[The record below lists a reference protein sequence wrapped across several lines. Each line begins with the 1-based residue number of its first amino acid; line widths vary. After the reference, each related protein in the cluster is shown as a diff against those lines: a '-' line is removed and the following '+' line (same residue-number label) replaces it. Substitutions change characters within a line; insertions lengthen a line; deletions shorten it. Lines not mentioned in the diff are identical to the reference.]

1 MCWTTHC
8 YDCLITGY
16 TGTLDYIIHHVHK
29 GNSAISRAK
38 LRNNC
43 IVFEELPVSIGE
55 LTVANAV
62 LLDDI
67 STGNL
72 ATSINQ

>member
-1 MCWTTHC
+1 M
-8 YDCLITGY
+8 
-16 TGTLDYIIHHVHK
+16 K
-29 GNSAISRAK
+29 KEGNSAISRAK